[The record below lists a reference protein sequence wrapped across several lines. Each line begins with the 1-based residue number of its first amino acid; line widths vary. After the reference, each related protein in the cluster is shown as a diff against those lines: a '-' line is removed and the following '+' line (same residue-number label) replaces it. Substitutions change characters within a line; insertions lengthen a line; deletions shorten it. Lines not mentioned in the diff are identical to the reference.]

1 MKKRLIISLLV
12 VNAIV
17 LAACGTGS
25 ETAAGPRQI
34 LLGNLAGAM
43 KDATGVEGGAS
54 DMPAKYSSVNY
65 VAADEVLDRFAG
77 TDKEATHP
85 SWEFVSP
92 KNPEDELQL
101 IVDALDLGPGVK
113 VAKQPNTP
121 GGYVTTI
128 QDGPTFSS
136 YGNETSRWWYYSVDR
151 PGVKDIAV
159 SPPCS
164 PDAKDCSG
172 SWTTVPPAK
181 NLPGVGTAT
190 GRATAMLRKM
200 GVDTKTISFSG
211 GRDEWSTY
219 VNATYMLDGV
229 ATPMAWNFTFG
240 DNGELTNAGGP
251 VFTVTRGDEYPVI
264 TVKEAV
270 ERLNSSNAFG
280 LFSDSS
286 SRLLSPQDPGGD
298 GDDVTVRLT
307 SVTLS
312 ITAYWSGSGAALM
325 LPAYVFGTPVDGT
338 VEVLAVPDRFI
349 IVPDEFVTPLPGP
362 PVGTAPGSSGGGS
375 GSGSVE
381 PTPVPDMPAST
392 VTVESARTLLGLS
405 EAEATKVAEAA
416 GWTLRVARRD
426 GADLMLTQEYNGS
439 RVNVALEKKV
449 VTEIISIG

>member
-43 KDATGVEGGAS
+43 KDATGVEGGGS
-54 DMPAKYSSVNY
+54 DMPVKFASVTY
-65 VAADEVLDRFAG
+65 VAADGVLDRFDG

-85 SWEFVSP
+85 SWEFASP
-92 KNPEDELQL
+92 KDPLGELQL

-121 GGYVTTI
+121 GGYSTII

-136 YGNETSRWWYYSVDR
+136 YGNEMSRWWYYSAD
-151 PGVKDIAV
+151 GTGAKDIAV
-159 SPPCS
+159 SPPCA
-164 PDAKDCSG
+164 PDTKDCSG

-181 NLPGVGTAT
+181 NLSGVGTAT
-190 GRATAMLRKM
+190 ERAIAMLRKM

-211 GRDEWSTY
+211 GRDDWSTF
-219 VNATYMLDGV
+219 VNATYMLDDV
-229 ATPMAWNFTFG
+229 ATPMVWNFTFG

-251 VFTVTRGDEYPVI
+251 VFTVKRGDVYPVI
-264 TVKEAV
+264 TAKEAV
-270 ERLNSSNAFG
+270 ERLNSTDAYG
-280 LFSDSS
+280 LFSVPS

-298 GDDVTVRLT
+298 GDDVTVTLT
-307 SVTLS
+307 SVSLS
-312 ITAYWSGSGAALM
+312 LAAYWSGSGAALM
-325 LPAYVFGTPVDGT
+325 LPAYVFGTEGGGT
-338 VEVLAVPDRFI
+338 VEVLAVPDRFLAPPE
-349 IVPDEFVTPLPGP
+349 VTATPLPGP
-362 PVGTAPGSSGGGS
+362 PVSVEPGDASGGS

-381 PTPVPDMPAST
+381 PTPAPDMPAST
-392 VTVESARTLLGLS
+392 LTMESAVKLVGLP
-405 EAEATKVAEAA
+405 EAEAAKVASAA
-416 GWTLRVARRD
+416 GWTVRVARRD

-439 RVNVALEKKV
+439 RVNVAVEKKV
-449 VTEIISIG
+449 VTGIVGIG